1 MSVAYVIDGK
11 NSHRVYH
18 IRNGGKSQ
26 FARSACAVFF
36 RTFTDLRIRHFVS
49 YRTRILHL
57 TGKRIRGIVIGMENT
72 VIIYYSLDGNTDHVA
87 RRIAEKTGAKLVRLE
102 TKRAYPRKGFKK
114 FFIGGR
120 DALFGAEPELKSPL
134 PDLAPFRSI
143 VIGTPVWASRPAPA
157 INTFLRRAKLD
168 GKRIALFAC
177 SGGGHAKTCLNKMES
192 LLAGNEILCR
202 TSFISPACKRGKTV
216 DDAIDEIVS
225 ALSD

>member
-1 MSVAYVIDGK
+1 MRGIFSYVYRFAHTSV
-11 NSHRVYH
+11 RVLPNTH
-18 IRNGGKSQ
+18 S
-26 FARSACAVFF
+26 AR
-36 RTFTDLRIRHFVS
+36 
-49 YRTRILHL
+49 HL
-57 TGKRIRGIVIGMENT
+57 TGKRIRGIVIGMEDT

-120 DALFGAEPELKSPL
+120 DALFGARPELKASF
-134 PDLAPFRSI
+134 PDLSPFRNI

-177 SGGGHAKTCLNKMES
+177 SGGGQAETCLNKMES

-202 TSFISPACKRGKTV
+202 ASFINPAFKRGKTV
-216 DDAIDEIVS
+216 DDAIDGILS
-225 ALSD
+225 ALSE

>member
-1 MSVAYVIDGK
+1 MPV
-11 NSHRVYH
+11 
-18 IRNGGKSQ
+18 
-26 FARSACAVFF
+26 
-36 RTFTDLRIRHFVS
+36 
-49 YRTRILHL
+49 RILPDMHSARHL
-57 TGKRIRGIVIGMENT
+57 TGKRIRGIVIGMEDT

-120 DALFGAEPELKSPL
+120 DALFGTQPELKASF
-134 PDLAPFRSI
+134 PDLAPF
-143 VIGTPVWASRPAPA
+143 GTPVWASRPAPA
-157 INTFLRRAKLD
+157 INTFLHRAKPD

-177 SGGGHAKTCLNKMES
+177 SGGGQAETCLNKMES

-202 TSFISPACKRGKTV
+202 ASFINPAFKSGKAV

-225 ALSD
+225 ALSG

>member
-1 MSVAYVIDGK
+1 MPV
-11 NSHRVYH
+11 
-18 IRNGGKSQ
+18 
-26 FARSACAVFF
+26 
-36 RTFTDLRIRHFVS
+36 
-49 YRTRILHL
+49 RILPDTHSVRHL
-57 TGKRIRGIVIGMENT
+57 TIGDIRGIVIVMENT
-72 VIIYYSLDGNTDHVA
+72 VIVYYSLDGNTDYIA

-120 DALFGAEPELKSPL
+120 DALFGAQPELKSPF
-134 PDLAPFRSI
+134 PDLAPNRNI

-157 INTFLRRAKLD
+157 INTFLRRAKID

-177 SGGGHAKTCLNKMES
+177 SGGGQAETCLDKMQA

-202 TSFISPACKRGKTV
+202 ASFINPAFKRGKTV

>member
-1 MSVAYVIDGK
+1 MSVRTLP
-11 NSHRVYH
+11 NTHS
-18 IRNGGKSQ
+18 
-26 FARSACAVFF
+26 AR
-36 RTFTDLRIRHFVS
+36 
-49 YRTRILHL
+49 HL
-57 TGKRIRGIVIGMENT
+57 TVGRIRGIVIVMEDT
-72 VIIYYSLDGNTDHVA
+72 AIVYYSLDGNTDYIA

-120 DALFGAEPELKSPL
+120 DALFGAQPELKSPL
-134 PDLAPFRSI
+134 PDLAPFGNI

-157 INTFLRRAKLD
+157 SNTFLRRAKLD

-177 SGGGHAKTCLNKMES
+177 SGGGQAETCLDKMQA

-202 TSFISPACKRGKTV
+202 VSFISSVFKRGKTV

-225 ALSD
+225 ALSE